1 MKANLARIY
10 NDVKEDIYN
19 SCTKDM
25 EFKKLVY
32 ALAFFHSVILERRKF
47 GAIGWNI

>member
-10 NDVKEDIYN
+10 NDIKEDSYN
-19 SCTKDM
+19 SCTRD
-25 EFKKLVY
+25 EEYKKLLFS
-32 ALAFFHSVILERRKF
+32 LAFFHSVILERRKF